1 MQPANTS
8 FNLNHSGT
16 RNAQGLT
23 LVELMVAMAISI
35 IVGIAIFEIFIQT
48 EYGYLHNRGTG
59 DIVNADRHALHV
71 VSTYLSNAG
80 YGMAGLP
87 GCQTTYTYSKSST
100 VPVPVSA
107 ITVSP
112 GGTPATS
119 TPPPVSLTINLSASQ
134 FAGVPVGQMVQSPS
148 PSATNFH
155 LNSQPGA
162 GTTCQTNI
170 QSGDTL
176 IAAFGGGTCGMVVA
190 TKTPSPFQGACVINF
205 APGRNPSN
213 PPGGFNSL
221 IPNLTAAEMAA
232 AQVYNVGNGQL
243 SSLTFSVVPGTSAG
257 PGQLQITTGGATATP
272 ALFAQGID
280 DLQVLF
286 GYNTTGG
293 QSVTSYGYYP
303 TSGTISSQPNL
314 ISEIR
319 TVTVVMV
326 AQSGLKTPGTVTP
339 GSPGTPNQMLLIP
352 AIPASESITGSTLP
366 AVYYQPPAGVNSEQF
381 NVMRTTVPVM
391 NLIWH

>member
-8 FNLNHSGT
+8 FNLNRSDP
-16 RNAQGLT
+16 RSAQGCTMQGGLT
-23 LVELMVAMAISI
+23 LVELMVAMVISI
-35 IVGIAIFEIFIQT
+35 IVGIAIFEVFSQT
-48 EYGYLHNRGTG
+48 EIAYLRNRGTG

-112 GGTPATS
+112 GGTPTTN

-190 TKTPSPFQGACVINF
+190 TGTPSSQQGACVINF

-232 AQVYNVGNGQL
+232 AQVYNVGSGQL

-257 PGQLQITTGGATATP
+257 PGLLQISSGGGTP

-286 GYNTTGG
+286 GYNSTGG

-303 TSGTISSQPNL
+303 TPQQLSSNPGL

-326 AQSGLKTPGTVTP
+326 AQSGIKTVGTVTP
-339 GSPGTPNQMLLIP
+339 SQLLLIP
-352 AIPASESITGSTLP
+352 AIPASESVTGASLP

>member
-8 FNLNHSGT
+8 FNLNQSDI

-23 LVELMVAMAISI
+23 LVELMVAMVISI
-35 IVGIAIFEIFIQT
+35 IVGIAIFEVFAQT
-48 EYGYLHNRGTG
+48 EFGYLHNRGTG

-87 GCQTTYTYSKSST
+87 GCQTTYTYQNGAIT
-100 VPVPVSA
+100 PVSA

-112 GGTPATS
+112 GGAPTTS
-119 TPPPVSLTINLSASQ
+119 AAPQPVSLTINLSASQ
-134 FAGVPVGQMVQSPS
+134 FAGVPIGQMVQSPS

-162 GTTCQTNI
+162 GTTCQTSI

-176 IAAFGGGTCGMVVA
+176 IAAFSGGTCGMVVA
-190 TKTPSPFQGACVINF
+190 TNTPSSQQGACVINF
-205 APGRNPSN
+205 APGRNPNN
-213 PPGGFNSL
+213 PPGGFSSL
-221 IPNLTAAEMAA
+221 IPNLTAADMAA
-232 AQVYNVGNGQL
+232 AQVYDVGNGQL
-243 SSLTFSVVPGTSAG
+243 SSLTFSVVPGTAAA
-257 PGQLQITTGGATATP
+257 PGQLQLSSGGGTP

-293 QSVTSYGYYP
+293 QSVTSYGYFP
-303 TSGTISSQPNL
+303 TPQQLSSNPNL
-314 ISEIR
+314 ISDIR
-319 TVTVVMV
+319 TVMVVMV
-326 AQSGLKTPGTVTP
+326 AQSGLKTAGTVTP
-339 GSPGTPNQMLLIP
+339 GQLLLIP
-352 AIPASESITGSTLP
+352 AIPASESVTTSDLP

>member
-23 LVELMVAMAISI
+23 LVELMVAMVISI
-35 IVGIAIFEIFIQT
+35 IVGIAIFEVFAQT
-48 EYGYLHNRGTG
+48 EFGYLHNRGTG

-87 GCQTTYTYSKSST
+87 GCQTTYTYQNSAVT
-100 VPVPVSA
+100 PVSA

-112 GGTPATS
+112 GGAPTTS
-119 TPPPVSLTINLSASQ
+119 APQPVSLTINLSASQ
-134 FAGVPVGQMVQSPS
+134 FAGVPMGQMVQSPS

-155 LNSQPGA
+155 LNSSVA
-162 GTTCQTNI
+162 GTTCQTSI

-176 IAAFGGGTCGMVVA
+176 IAAFSGGACGMVVA
-190 TKTPSPFQGACVINF
+190 TNTPSSYQGACVINF
-205 APGRNPSN
+205 APGRNPNN

-221 IPNLTAAEMAA
+221 IPNLTKADMAA
-232 AQVYNVGNGQL
+232 AQVYDVGNGQL
-243 SSLTFSVVPGTSAG
+243 SSLTFSVVPGTAAG
-257 PGQLQITTGGATATP
+257 PGQLQLSSGGGTP

-293 QSVTSYGYYP
+293 QSVTSYGYFP
-303 TSGTISSQPNL
+303 TQQQLSSNPSL
-314 ISEIR
+314 ISDIR
-319 TVTVVMV
+319 TVMVVMV
-326 AQSGLKTPGTVTP
+326 AQSGLKTAGTVTP
-339 GSPGTPNQMLLIP
+339 GQLLLIP
-352 AIPASESITGSTLP
+352 AIPASESVTGADLP

>member
-16 RNAQGLT
+16 RSAQGLT
-23 LVELMVAMAISI
+23 LIELMVAMAISV
-35 IVGIAIFEIFIQT
+35 IVGIAIFEVFMQT

-71 VSTYLSNAG
+71 VSNYLSNAG

-87 GCQTTYTYSKSST
+87 GCQTIYTYQNGAIT
-100 VPVPVSA
+100 PVSA

-112 GGTPATS
+112 SGIPSTS
-119 TPPPVSLTINLSASQ
+119 TPPPVSLTINMSASE
-134 FAGVPVGQMVQSPS
+134 FAGVPMGQMVQKIPS
-148 PSATNFH
+148 RSATDFH
-155 LNSQPGA
+155 LNSTGA
-162 GTTCQTNI
+162 GTSCQTNI
-170 QSGDTL
+170 QSGDML

-190 TKTPSPFQGACVINF
+190 TGTPSSQRGACVINF
-205 APGRNPSN
+205 APGRNPIN
-213 PPGGFNSL
+213 PSGGFNSL
-221 IPNLTAAEMAA
+221 IPNLTTAEMAA
-232 AQVYNVGNGQL
+232 AQVYDVGNGQL
-243 SSLTFSVVPGTSAG
+243 SNLTFSVVPGTAAG
-257 PGQLQITTGGATATP
+257 PGQLQLSSGGGTP

-286 GYNTTGG
+286 GFNTSGG
-293 QSVTSYGYYP
+293 QSVTSYGYFP
-303 TSGTISSQPNL
+303 TPQQLSANPSL
-314 ISEIR
+314 ISDIR
-319 TVTVVMV
+319 TVMVAMV
-326 AQSGLKTPGTVTP
+326 AQSGLKTAGTVTP
-339 GSPGTPNQMLLIP
+339 GQLLLIP
-352 AIPASESITGSTLP
+352 AIPASESVTGSKLP

>member
-8 FNLNHSGT
+8 FNLDQSGT
-16 RNAQGLT
+16 HNARPCTPQGGLT
-23 LVELMVAMAISI
+23 LIELMVAMVISI
-35 IVGIAIFEIFIQT
+35 IVGIAIFEIFMQT

-59 DIVNADRHALHV
+59 DIVNADRHALNV
-71 VSTYLSNAG
+71 VSTYLHNAG

-87 GCQTTYTYSKSST
+87 GCQTTYTYSTSTSS
-100 VPVPVSA
+100 VVPVSA

-119 TPPPVSLTINLSASQ
+119 APQPVSLTINMSASE
-134 FAGVPVGQMVQSPS
+134 FAGVPVGQMVRSPS
-148 PSATNFH
+148 ISASNFQ

-162 GTTCQTNI
+162 GTTCQTSI

-176 IAAFGGGTCGMVVA
+176 IAAFSGGACGMVVA
-190 TKTPSPFQGACVINF
+190 TKTPSSFQGACVINF
-205 APGRNPSN
+205 APGRNPIN
-213 PPGGFNSL
+213 PSGGFNSL
-221 IPNLTAAEMAA
+221 IPNLTTAEMAA
-232 AQVYNVGNGQL
+232 AQVYDVGNGQL
-243 SSLTFSVVPGTSAG
+243 SNLTFSVVPGTAAG
-257 PGQLQITTGGATATP
+257 PGQLQLSSGGGTP

-286 GYNTTGG
+286 GFNTSGG
-293 QSVTSYGYYP
+293 QSVTSYGYFP
-303 TSGTISSQPNL
+303 TAGQLSSNPNL
-314 ISEIR
+314 ISDIR
-319 TVTVVMV
+319 TVMVVMV
-326 AQSGLKTPGTVTP
+326 AQSGLKTAGTVTP
-339 GSPGTPNQMLLIP
+339 GQLLLIP
-352 AIPASESITGSTLP
+352 AIPASESVTGSALP

>member
-8 FNLNHSGT
+8 FNLNRSGP
-16 RNAQGLT
+16 RSAQGCNLQGGLT
-23 LVELMVAMAISI
+23 LVELMVAMVISI
-35 IVGIAIFEIFIQT
+35 IVGIAIFEVFSQT
-48 EYGYLHNRGTG
+48 EIAYLRNRGTG

-112 GGTPATS
+112 GGTPTTN

-190 TKTPSPFQGACVINF
+190 TGTPASQNGACVINF

-232 AQVYNVGNGQL
+232 AQVYNVGSGQL

-257 PGQLQITTGGATATP
+257 PGQLQISSGGGTP

-286 GYNTTGG
+286 GYNSTGG

-303 TSGTISSQPNL
+303 TPTALSSNPGL

-326 AQSGLKTPGTVTP
+326 AQSGIKTVGTVTP
-339 GSPGTPNQMLLIP
+339 SQLLLIP
-352 AIPASESITGSTLP
+352 AIPASESVTGAPLP

>member
-8 FNLNHSGT
+8 FNLNQSDI

-23 LVELMVAMAISI
+23 LVELMVAMVISI
-35 IVGIAIFEIFIQT
+35 IVGIAIFEVFAQT
-48 EYGYLHNRGTG
+48 EFGYLHNRGTG

-87 GCQTTYTYSKSST
+87 GCQTTYTYQNGAIT
-100 VPVPVSA
+100 PVSA

-112 GGTPATS
+112 GGAPTTS
-119 TPPPVSLTINLSASQ
+119 AAPQPVSLTINLSASQ
-134 FAGVPVGQMVQSPS
+134 FAGVPIGQMVQSPS

-162 GTTCQTNI
+162 GTTCQTSI

-176 IAAFGGGTCGMVVA
+176 IAAFSGGTCGMVVA
-190 TKTPSPFQGACVINF
+190 TNTPSSQQGACVINF
-205 APGRNPSN
+205 APGRNPNN
-213 PPGGFNSL
+213 PPGGFSSL
-221 IPNLTAAEMAA
+221 IPNLTAADMAA
-232 AQVYNVGNGQL
+232 AQVYDVGNGQL
-243 SSLTFSVVPGTSAG
+243 SSLTFSVVPGTAAA
-257 PGQLQITTGGATATP
+257 PGQLQLSSGGGTP

-293 QSVTSYGYYP
+293 QSVTSYGYFP
-303 TSGTISSQPNL
+303 TPQQLSSNPNL
-314 ISEIR
+314 ISDIR
-319 TVTVVMV
+319 TVMVVMV
-326 AQSGLKTPGTVTP
+326 AQSGLKTAGTVTP
-339 GSPGTPNQMLLIP
+339 GQLLLIP
-352 AIPASESITGSTLP
+352 AIPASESVTGADLP

>member
-8 FNLNHSGT
+8 FNLDQSGT
-16 RNAQGLT
+16 HNARPCTPQGGLT
-23 LVELMVAMAISI
+23 LIELMVAMVISI
-35 IVGIAIFEIFIQT
+35 IVGIAIFEIFMQT

-87 GCQTTYTYSKSST
+87 GCQTTYTYLNGNT
-100 VPVPVSA
+100 VPVSA

-119 TPPPVSLTINLSASQ
+119 TPQPVSLTINMSASE

-162 GTTCQTNI
+162 GTTCQTSI

-176 IAAFGGGTCGMVVA
+176 IGAFSGGACGMVVA
-190 TKTPSPFQGACVINF
+190 TGTPSSQQGACVINF
-205 APGRNPSN
+205 ATGRNPSN

-221 IPNLTAAEMAA
+221 IPNLTAPEMAA
-232 AQVYNVGNGQL
+232 AQVYDVGNGQL
-243 SSLTFSVVPGTSAG
+243 SNLTFSVVPGTTAG
-257 PGQLQITTGGATATP
+257 PGQLQLSLGGATP

-286 GYNTTGG
+286 GFNLAGG
-293 QSVTSYGYYP
+293 QSVTSYGYFP
-303 TSGTISSQPNL
+303 TTGQISSNPNL
-314 ISEIR
+314 LSDIR
-319 TVTVVMV
+319 TVMVVMV

-339 GSPGTPNQMLLIP
+339 NHNQLLLTPT
-352 AIPASESITGSTLP
+352 IPASESETGSSLP

>member
-16 RNAQGLT
+16 HNAQGLT
-23 LVELMVAMAISI
+23 LIELMVAMAISV
-35 IVGIAIFEIFIQT
+35 IVGIAIFEIFMQT

-87 GCQTTYTYSKSST
+87 GCQTTYTYLNGNT
-100 VPVPVSA
+100 VPVSA

-112 GGTPATS
+112 GGTPTTN
-119 TPPPVSLTINLSASQ
+119 TPLPVSLTINMSASQ

-148 PSATNFH
+148 PNATNFH

-176 IAAFGGGTCGMVVA
+176 IAAFSGGACGMVVA
-190 TKTPSPFQGACVINF
+190 TKTPSSSKGACVITF
-205 APGRNPSN
+205 APGRNPNN

-221 IPNLTAAEMAA
+221 IPNLTKANMAA
-232 AQVYNVGNGQL
+232 AQVYNVGSGQL
-243 SSLTFSVVPGTSAG
+243 SSLTFSVVPGTAAG
-257 PGQLQITTGGATATP
+257 PGQLQLSSGGATP

-303 TSGTISSQPNL
+303 TPRQISSTPDL

-326 AQSGLKTPGTVTP
+326 AQSGLKTPGAVTP
-339 GSPGTPNQMLLIP
+339 GGPGTPNQMLLIP

>member
-8 FNLNHSGT
+8 FSLNHSGT
-16 RNAQGLT
+16 RNAHGCTLQKGLT
-23 LVELMVAMAISI
+23 LVELMVAMAISV

-71 VSTYLSNAG
+71 VSTYLNNAG

-87 GCQTTYTYSKSST
+87 GCQTTYTYSTSTSSA
-100 VPVPVSA
+100 VPVSA

-119 TPPPVSLTINLSASQ
+119 TPQPVSLTINMSASE

-148 PSATNFH
+148 PSASNFQ

-162 GTTCQTNI
+162 GTTCQTSI

-176 IAAFGGGTCGMVVA
+176 IGAFSGGACGMVVA
-190 TKTPSPFQGACVINF
+190 TKTPSSSQGACVITF
-205 APGRNPSN
+205 APGRNPNN

-221 IPNLTAAEMAA
+221 IPNLTPAEMAA
-232 AQVYNVGNGQL
+232 AQVYDVGNGQL
-243 SSLTFSVVPGTSAG
+243 SNLTFSVVPGTAAG
-257 PGQLQITTGGATATP
+257 PGQLQLSLGGATP

-286 GYNTTGG
+286 GFNLAGG
-293 QSVTSYGYYP
+293 QSVTSYGYFP
-303 TSGTISSQPNL
+303 TNPGL
-314 ISEIR
+314 ISDIR
-319 TVTVVMV
+319 TVMVVMV

-339 GSPGTPNQMLLIP
+339 NHNQLPLIP
-352 AIPASESITGSTLP
+352 AIPASVSATGAALP
-366 AVYYQPPAGVNSEQF
+366 AVYYQPPTGVNSEQF

>member
-8 FNLNHSGT
+8 FNLNHSST

-23 LVELMVAMAISI
+23 LIELMVAMAISV
-35 IVGIAIFEIFIQT
+35 IVGIAIFEIFMQT

-87 GCQTTYTYSKSST
+87 GCQTTYTYQNGAIT
-100 VPVPVSA
+100 LVSA

-112 GGTPATS
+112 GGPPTTS
-119 TPPPVSLTINLSASQ
+119 APVSLTINMSASQ
-134 FAGVPVGQMVQSPS
+134 FAGVPIGQMVQSPS
-148 PSATNFH
+148 RSATNFH

-162 GTTCQTNI
+162 GTTCQTSI

-176 IAAFGGGTCGMVVA
+176 IAAFSGGTCGMVVA
-190 TKTPSPFQGACVINF
+190 TNTPSSKNGACVINF
-205 APGRNPSN
+205 APGRNPNN
-213 PPGGFNSL
+213 PSGGFNSL
-221 IPNLTAAEMAA
+221 IPNLTTADMDA
-232 AQVYNVGNGQL
+232 AQVYDVGNGQL
-243 SSLTFSVVPGTSAG
+243 SSLTFSVVPGTTAA
-257 PGQLQITTGGATATP
+257 PGQLQLSSGGGTP

-286 GYNTTGG
+286 GFNLAGG
-293 QSVTSYGYYP
+293 QSVTSYGYFP
-303 TSGTISSQPNL
+303 TTSQIQSNPGL
-314 ISEIR
+314 ISDIR
-319 TVTVVMV
+319 TVMVVMV

-339 GSPGTPNQMLLIP
+339 GQLLLIP
-352 AIPASESITGSTLP
+352 AIPAPESVTGVDLP

>member
-8 FNLNHSGT
+8 FNLNHSST
-16 RNAQGLT
+16 RSAQGLT
-23 LVELMVAMAISI
+23 LIELMVAMAISV
-35 IVGIAIFEIFIQT
+35 IVGIAIFEIFMQT

-71 VSTYLSNAG
+71 VSTYLNNAG

-87 GCQTTYTYSKSST
+87 GCQTTYTYQNNAT
-100 VPVPVSA
+100 VPVSA

-112 GGTPATS
+112 GGPPSTS
-119 TPPPVSLTINLSASQ
+119 TPPPVSLTINMSASE

-148 PSATNFH
+148 PSAANFH
-155 LNSQPGA
+155 LNSSVA
-162 GTTCQTNI
+162 GTTCQTSI

-176 IAAFGGGTCGMVVA
+176 IAAFSGGTCGMVVA
-190 TKTPSPFQGACVINF
+190 TNTPSSQQGACVINF
-205 APGRNPSN
+205 APGRNPNN

-221 IPNLTAAEMAA
+221 IPNLTAADMAA
-232 AQVYNVGNGQL
+232 AQVYDVGNGQL
-243 SSLTFSVVPGTSAG
+243 SNLTFSVVPGTTAG
-257 PGQLQITTGGATATP
+257 PGQLQLSLGGATP

-286 GYNTTGG
+286 GFNLAGG
-293 QSVTSYGYYP
+293 QSVTSYGYFP
-303 TSGTISSQPNL
+303 TSSQIQTNPNL
-314 ISEIR
+314 LSDIR
-319 TVTVVMV
+319 TVMVVMV

-339 GSPGTPNQMLLIP
+339 GSPGTPNQLLLIP
-352 AIPASESITGSTLP
+352 AIPASVSATGAALP

>member
-8 FNLNHSGT
+8 FNLNHSST
-16 RNAQGLT
+16 PNTQGLT
-23 LVELMVAMAISI
+23 LIELMVAMAISV

-87 GCQTTYTYSKSST
+87 GCQTTYTYQNT
-100 VPVPVSA
+100 AITPVSA

-112 GGTPATS
+112 GGTPTTS
-119 TPPPVSLTINLSASQ
+119 APQPVSLTINMSASQ
-134 FAGVPVGQMVQSPS
+134 FAGVPIGQMVQSPS

-162 GTTCQTNI
+162 GTTCQTSI

-176 IAAFGGGTCGMVVA
+176 IAAFSGGACGMVVA
-190 TKTPSPFQGACVINF
+190 TKTPSSQKGACVINF
-205 APGRNPSN
+205 APGRNPNN

-221 IPNLTAAEMAA
+221 IPNLTAADMDA
-232 AQVYNVGNGQL
+232 AQVYDVGNGQL
-243 SSLTFSVVPGTSAG
+243 SSLTFSVVPGTTAG
-257 PGQLQITTGGATATP
+257 PGQLQLSSGGGTP

-286 GYNTTGG
+286 GFNLAGG
-293 QSVTSYGYYP
+293 QSVTSYGYFP
-303 TSGTISSQPNL
+303 TISQIQSNPGL
-314 ISEIR
+314 ISDIR
-319 TVTVVMV
+319 TVMVVMV
-326 AQSGLKTPGTVTP
+326 AQSGLKTAGTVTP
-339 GSPGTPNQMLLIP
+339 GQLLLIP
-352 AIPASESITGSTLP
+352 AIPALESVTRANLP
-366 AVYYQPPAGVNSEQF
+366 AVYYQPPAGVNNEQF